1 VEASEFLVHDMV
13 YGFFATTANLSTSG
27 GGDVVSLHES
37 NALTKFCDSVHV
49 ISARD
54 VPEETRRN
62 PFAWDFYVSLLISR
76 RYDIAHFNGHPFYRT
91 INALKY
97 YNPDIKI
104 VTSVPAHNLE
114 HSIEEHHK
122 LGIDYESLY
131 PHMIGERFYEYAS
144 QEYMADAVV
153 YPSKYSMDYLS
164 KRLGLTN
171 RQLIIPHGVDTPS
184 KYPSYPTI
192 PSVGYIGAW
201 GVDKGITY
209 LLDAMKHLPR
219 SNLTLYGK
227 QCENVRVSLPNVQT
241 YGGYK
246 NLDEIMSKISFGVF
260 PSATEGFN
268 LPALECMAYG
278 RPIIISD
285 GAGFA
290 EYVTNGVNG
299 LVVPR
304 CNIPV
309 LVESIKYLEDN
320 PDVVARM
327 GAKAYEF
334 SKLLQ
339 WCDVEVEYIKL
350 YTELFQ

>member
-1 VEASEFLVHDMV
+1 MV
-13 YGFFATTANLSTSG
+13 NALFATTANISTGG

-37 NALTKFCDSVHV
+37 NALAKFCDNIHI

-122 LGIDYESLY
+122 LGIDYEGLY

-164 KRLGLTN
+164 QRLSLTN
-171 RQLIIPHGVDTPS
+171 RQLVIPHGVDTPS
-184 KYPSYPTI
+184 KYPTYPSV
-192 PSVGYIGAW
+192 PSVGYIGAC
-201 GVDKGITY
+201 GPDKGINY
-209 LLDAMKHLPR
+209 LLNAMKSLPR

-227 QCENVRVSLPNVQT
+227 QTEGVKVNMSNVQT
-241 YGGYK
+241 YGGYG

-260 PSATEGFN
+260 PSVTEGFN
-268 LPALECMAYG
+268 IPALECMAHG
-278 RPIIISD
+278 RPVIIAD

-290 EYVTNGVNG
+290 EYVTDGVNG

-304 CNIPV
+304 CNVEV
-309 LVESIKYLEDN
+309 LVESIKYLIDN
-320 PDVVARM
+320 PDVVTKM

-339 WCDVEVEYIKL
+339 WQSVEEEYVKL